1 MELGWW
7 RRSRGAGGDRAP
19 RGSRS
24 SRNRWANSAAL
35 TWVACLPFD
44 SDGKQH
50 LALALNTLA
59 RAETLVRD
67 ETKVCACRLPVD
79 FRFVGSMPAGN
90 I

>member
-1 MELGWW
+1 
-7 RRSRGAGGDRAP
+7 
-19 RGSRS
+19 
-24 SRNRWANSAAL
+24 
-35 TWVACLPFD
+35 LPFD